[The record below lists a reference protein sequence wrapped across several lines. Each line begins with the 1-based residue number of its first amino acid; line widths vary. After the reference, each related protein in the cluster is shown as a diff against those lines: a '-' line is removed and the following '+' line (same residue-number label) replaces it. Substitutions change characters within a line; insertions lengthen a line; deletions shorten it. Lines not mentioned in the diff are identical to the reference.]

1 MSKQY
6 KNPVFNRNIIDPTNN
21 KVVKS
26 IWWHHNS
33 KLDRNIRS
41 MVWEH
46 YRYRGRK
53 SVAEIYN
60 EYRQRK
66 IEIIYSGEPQPVFID
81 MSKQPLPE
89 DLLIKI
95 KTHLDFVKTEE
106 EKERLLKKI
115 TKQEKILSSL
125 QSNKDKLAKILNKS
139 SASAS
144 SYSSEEEYQEE
155 KLEEKQEEKE

>member
-1 MSKQY
+1 
-6 KNPVFNRNIIDPTNN
+6 
-21 KVVKS
+21 
-26 IWWHHNS
+26 
-33 KLDRNIRS
+33 